1 MRTQK
6 GSLMIEVIA
15 VLGLIALI
23 TPVLFR
29 QIARRNEDIVA
40 MQVASEMRAV
50 KDALAA
56 YIQAYE
62 QTIAQDC
69 KEEDNPD
76 DRLFVNGSYVAVDDE
91 ILCRDG
97 DDIED
102 KVLEFYAGGLDAGEA
117 MMNDYWFGVY
127 GYTVPA
133 KKGEDE
139 DEDVYRP
146 VLYGVVYQK
155 VSEETLRMASKIAGL
170 IGLDGGVVL
179 SAGENVRGL
188 DVDDDD
194 YRLDK
199 KSAVGVQAAW
209 VLPVPADR
217 IDVNTVVAV
226 TSFDDATNT
235 AILKD
240 VKLEHF
246 TGETMQATTSTSSRM
261 AVSDLLSVGGENCII
276 DAQDPTVQVVGWGEN
291 GPTDE
296 KGNQLICAPLFEV
309 NAEDGVVR
317 LAGVLTKGNCAT
329 LTKKDDCEAAAYCTW
344 DAKAK
349 VGEDKTGVCEAR
361 HKIDLSAE
369 GISSMHDIKLTS
381 RGGAK
386 LSDLLPTYSL
396 KGVEHLEKTLVT
408 DMRLDKTFTLKSFD
422 CGSAGTKALVVV
434 PTSVRVDTTSVSGT
448 SAHSHIV
455 AVGFDDALMDE
466 LDSTD
471 SLSVTLG
478 DGLMEAIVY
487 KYCVFED
494 DTASAE

>member
-62 QTIAQDC
+62 QNIAENCD
-69 KEEDNPD
+69 
-76 DRLFVNGSYVAVDDE
+76 LGSWVEDDE
-91 ILCRDG
+91 
-97 DDIED
+97 DDED
-102 KVLEFYAGGLDAGEA
+102 KKYYKYKEVLVEKTCRGDAIKADVLEFYAGGLDAGEV
-117 MMNDYWFGVY
+117 MMEDYGLGIY

-133 KKGEDE
+133 NVEISDTEEIKI
-139 DEDVYRP
+139 YRP

-179 SAGENVRGL
+179 SAGEKVRGL
-188 DVDDDD
+188 DDDDGD
-194 YRLDK
+194 GLDER
-199 KSAVGVQAAW
+199 SAVGVQAAW

-217 IDVNTVVAV
+217 INVNSVVAV

-240 VKLEHF
+240 VKLENF
-246 TGETMQATTSTSSRM
+246 VGETMQATTSTSSRM
-261 AVSDLLSVGGENCII
+261 AIANLLSVGDGANCILN
-276 DAQDPTVQVVGWGEN
+276 PENSTVQVVGRGEKDGESN
-291 GPTDE
+291 VIAP
-296 KGNQLICAPLFEV
+296 NCAPLFEV
-309 NAEDGVVR
+309 NAADGVVR
-317 LAGVLTKGNCAT
+317 LAGVLTGEEIGKGNCAD
-329 LTKKDDCEAAAYCTW
+329 LKTKATCEAAAYCTW

-349 VGEDKTGVCEAR
+349 DGENNTGVCEAR

-396 KGVEHLEKTLVT
+396 KGYERIKASPTEIAA
-408 DMRLDKTFTLKSFD
+408 FD
-422 CGSAGTKALVVV
+422 CGAGGEMAFVVV
-434 PTSVRVDTTSVSGT
+434 PTSVNIDTSLSGT
-448 SAHSHIV
+448 TIS
-455 AVGFDDALMDE
+455 FMQKDPYE
-466 LDSTD
+466 LNNGNYY
-471 SLSVTLG
+471 LILEYG
-478 DGLMEAIVY
+478 IKEAILY
-487 KYCVFED
+487 KYCVFKD
-494 DTASAE
+494 GTTATPAN

>member
-69 KEEDNPD
+69 QEKNNPD

-97 DDIED
+97 DDIKN

-117 MMNDYWFGVY
+117 MMEDYWFGVY

-133 KKGEDE
+133 KKGGDE

-155 VSEETLRMASKIAGL
+155 SSEETLRMASKIAGL

-188 DVDDDD
+188 DDDDK
-194 YRLDK
+194 LDE

-209 VLPVPADR
+209 VLPVPVDD
-217 IDVNTVVAV
+217 INVNINVNTVVAV

-246 TGETMQATTSTSSRM
+246 AGETMQATTSTSSSM

-276 DAQDPTVQVVGWGEN
+276 DAQNPTVQVVGWGEN

-317 LAGVLTKGNCAT
+317 LAGVLTGEEIGKGNCAT
-329 LTKKDDCEAAAYCTW
+329 LTTKATCEAAAYCTW

-349 VGEDKTGVCEAR
+349 DGEGNTGVCEAR

-396 KGVEHLEKTLVT
+396 KGYEVIKGSGTEIAA
-408 DMRLDKTFTLKSFD
+408 FD
-422 CGSAGTKALVVV
+422 CGAGDMAFVVV
-434 PTSVRVDTTSVSGT
+434 PTGVDAPVSGT
-448 SAHSHIV
+448 
-455 AVGFDDALMDE
+455 AVSFRQGQE
-466 LDSTD
+466 
-471 SLSVTLG
+471 SLKSSNGNFRLYFGPGISEVIL
-478 DGLMEAIVY
+478 Y

>member
-29 QIARRNEDIVA
+29 QVARRNEDIVA

-62 QTIAQDC
+62 QNIAENCDLTDGAGNYVYLG
-69 KEEDNPD
+69 EDNA
-76 DRLFVNGSYVAVDDE
+76 VNICDAYNSDQNRAQVST
-91 ILCRDG
+91 
-97 DDIED
+97 
-102 KVLEFYAGGLDAGEA
+102 FFAGNAFA
-117 MMNDYWFGVY
+117 FNDYGWAIY

-133 KKGEDE
+133 NVEISDTEENKI
-139 DEDVYRP
+139 YRP
-146 VLYGVVYQK
+146 VLYGVVYQE

-170 IGLDGGVVL
+170 IGLDGGVVTDESETAL
-179 SAGENVRGL
+179 
-188 DVDDDD
+188 
-194 YRLDK
+194 
-199 KSAVGVQAAW
+199 GVQGAW
-209 VLPVPADR
+209 DLDLR
-217 IDVNTVVAV
+217 EIIDGGIPKNTVVAV

-246 TGETMQATTSTSSRM
+246 AGETMQATTSTSSRM
-261 AVSDLLSVGGENCII
+261 AVSNLLSVGDKYCIKE
-276 DAQDPTVQVVGWGEN
+276 ARNPTVQVVGWGEN
-291 GPTDE
+291 GSIDE
-296 KGNQLICAPLFEV
+296 EGNQQICAPLFEV

-317 LAGVLTKGNCAT
+317 LVGSVIAEKNSSCTTLATKDA
-329 LTKKDDCEAAAYCTW
+329 CEAAAYCTW
-344 DAKAK
+344 DATG
-349 VGEDKTGVCEAR
+349 GEKSAGVCEAR

-396 KGVEHLEKTLVT
+396 KGYEKITASKTL
-408 DMRLDKTFTLKSFD
+408 DKFD
-422 CGSAGTKALVVV
+422 CGIGTQALIVV
-434 PTSVRVDTTSVSGT
+434 PTKVTATTTSESGT
-448 SAHSHIV
+448 VTVTHEQPAE
-455 AVGFDDALMDE
+455 G
-466 LDSTD
+466 
-471 SLSVTLG
+471 SLVVSLG
-478 DGLMEAIVY
+478 EDIEEAIVY
-487 KYCVFED
+487 KYCVFKD
-494 DTASAE
+494 ATTTTPAD

>member
-29 QIARRNEDIVA
+29 QVARRNEDIVA

-62 QTIAQDC
+62 QNIAENCDLTDGAGNYVYLG
-69 KEEDNPD
+69 EDNA
-76 DRLFVNGSYVAVDDE
+76 VNICDAYNSDQNRAQVST
-91 ILCRDG
+91 
-97 DDIED
+97 
-102 KVLEFYAGGLDAGEA
+102 FFAGNAFA
-117 MMNDYWFGVY
+117 FNDYGWAIY

-133 KKGEDE
+133 NVEISDTEENKI
-139 DEDVYRP
+139 YRP
-146 VLYGVVYQK
+146 VLYGVVYQE

-170 IGLDGGVVL
+170 IGLDGGVVTDESETAL
-179 SAGENVRGL
+179 
-188 DVDDDD
+188 
-194 YRLDK
+194 
-199 KSAVGVQAAW
+199 GVQGAW
-209 VLPVPADR
+209 DLDLSEI
-217 IDVNTVVAV
+217 IDGGMPKNTVVAV

-246 TGETMQATTSTSSRM
+246 AGETMQATTSTSSRM
-261 AVSDLLSVGGENCII
+261 AVSNLLSVGDKYCII
-276 DAQDPTVQVVGWGEN
+276 AAQNPTVQVVGWGEKDGDKVIAPN
-291 GPTDE
+291 
-296 KGNQLICAPLFEV
+296 CAPLFEV
-309 NAEDGVVR
+309 NAKDGVVR
-317 LAGVLTKGNCAT
+317 LAGVLTGEEIGKGNCAT
-329 LTKKDDCEAAAYCTW
+329 LTTKAACEAAAYCTW
-344 DAKAK
+344 DAEG
-349 VGEDKTGVCEAR
+349 GENDTGVCEAR

-396 KGVEHLEKTLVT
+396 KGYETIINNTTTTTTATVG
-408 DMRLDKTFTLKSFD
+408 DFD
-422 CGSAGTKALVVV
+422 CGSTGTKALIVV
-434 PTSVRVDTTSVSGT
+434 PTKVIATTSESEEL
-448 SAHSHIV
+448 AHTHTVTVTMTHEPAEGS
-455 AVGFDDALMDE
+455 
-466 LDSTD
+466 LD
-471 SLSVTLG
+471 VTLG
-478 DGLMEAIVY
+478 KDIKEAIVY

-494 DTASAE
+494 GTTTTPAD

>member
-62 QTIAQDC
+62 QNIAESC
-69 KEEDNPD
+69 GG
-76 DRLFVNGSYVAVDDE
+76 LFVGGSYVAVAE
-91 ILCRDG
+91 EELCRG
-97 DDIED
+97 DDIKEA
-102 KVLEFYAGGLDAGEA
+102 VFEFYAGGLEAGNA
-117 MMNDYWFGVY
+117 MMDDYMLGVY

-133 KKGEDE
+133 KMEGTVPVE
-139 DEDVYRP
+139 YRP
-146 VLYGVVYQK
+146 VLYGVVYQETG
-155 VSEETLRMASKIAGL
+155 EETLRMASKIAGL
-170 IGLDGGVVL
+170 IGLDGGVATETGTV
-179 SAGENVRGL
+179 S
-188 DVDDDD
+188 
-194 YRLDK
+194 
-199 KSAVGVQAAW
+199 GVQGAW
-209 VLPVPADR
+209 TLPVDG
-217 IDVNTVVAV
+217 ITVNSVAAV

-246 TGETMQATTSTSSRM
+246 AGETMQATTSTSSRM
-261 AVSDLLSVGGENCII
+261 AVSVLLSVGDANCIKE
-276 DAQDPTVQVVGWGEN
+276 AQNPTVQVAGRGEKD
-291 GPTDE
+291 DE
-296 KGNQLICAPLFEV
+296 SNVIAPNCAPLFEV

-317 LAGVLTKGNCAT
+317 LVGSVLPETDSCDD
-329 LTKKDDCEAAAYCTW
+329 LTTKDDCEAEAYCTW
-344 DAKAK
+344 DAKGGVDGA
-349 VGEDKTGVCEAR
+349 GVCEAR

-396 KGVEHLEKTLVT
+396 KGYEEIDSGKEYVS
-408 DMRLDKTFTLKSFD
+408 DFD
-422 CGSAGTKALVVV
+422 CGSTGTKALLVV
-434 PTSVRVDTTSVSGT
+434 PTARYQSIEAGDENDSLTVVIEMSTTEKKNPDVSNDKISVSLE
-448 SAHSHIV
+448 HPN
-455 AVGFDDALMDE
+455 FDF
-466 LDSTD
+466 
-471 SLSVTLG
+471 VQ
-478 DGLMEAIVY
+478 AIVY
-487 KYCVFED
+487 KYCVFD
-494 DTASAE
+494 GTTATTAN